1 MELIII
7 ILIATLFLF
16 GAVGSD
22 LFKGINYQGYG
33 FWSFPKDK
41 PLSPFLIG
49 LMYLL
54 MIPIGGLI
62 LFLSFGPGFWLRDFF
77 YDKGFFE
84 EKGFGSLM
92 VSLVAFYFTIYLLY
106 KAANYIKIKKNNSP
120 KSLRKK
126 RLQYLKSKNKNKLKN
141 KPTNNYQP
149 VKDSYPSAYKSYEN
163 DLSKE
168 TLKKESSSNTKL
180 SELESVK
187 NNLTRD
193 EIIKRL
199 KETKELFDEGILSK
213 EEYEKETSKL
223 KHLLLGN

>member
-62 LFLSFGPGFWLRDFF
+62 LFLSFGPGFWLRDFL

-92 VSLVAFYFTIYLLY
+92 VSLVAFYLTIYLLY

-126 RLQYLKSKNKNKLKN
+126 RLQYLKSKNNNKLKN
-141 KPTNNYQP
+141 EP
-149 VKDSYPSAYKSYEN
+149 
-163 DLSKE
+163 
-168 TLKKESSSNTKL
+168 
-180 SELESVK
+180 K